1 MLFRSGLVAYV
12 DIVSSVNTGAANPV
26 LVADESVRPD
36 NDLQTTGIFR
46 LGVMF
51 GF

>member
-1 MLFRSGLVAYV
+1 
-12 DIVSSVNTGAANPV
+12 VNVGAAHPV

-36 NDLQTTGIFR
+36 GDLQTTGIFR